1 MLEGAV
7 LLRKK
12 LCGALNYI
20 IVHFGAAMSGKKVPS
35 RRDSVR
41 RNNRLYWGS
50 AMLHP
55 SLYSVVPMGLSMS
68 DGVDVSP
75 LRTN

>member
-1 MLEGAV
+1 MQFI
-7 LLRKK
+7 

-20 IVHFGAAMSGKKVPS
+20 IVHFGAAMSGKKVTS
-35 RRDSVR
+35 RRDS
-41 RNNRLYWGS
+41 RNNRLYRGS

-55 SLYSVVPMGLSMS
+55 CLYSVVPMGLSMS